1 MFANTRN
8 TTWLVKITNI
18 VNFTETLLFLNFD
31 SFNNELQKYKVTESN
46 EVESTYLQEKVTSLQ
61 VESSW

>member
-31 SFNNELQKYKVTESN
+31 SFNNELQKYKVTQSN

>member
-1 MFANTRN
+1 M
-8 TTWLVKITNI
+8 KITNI